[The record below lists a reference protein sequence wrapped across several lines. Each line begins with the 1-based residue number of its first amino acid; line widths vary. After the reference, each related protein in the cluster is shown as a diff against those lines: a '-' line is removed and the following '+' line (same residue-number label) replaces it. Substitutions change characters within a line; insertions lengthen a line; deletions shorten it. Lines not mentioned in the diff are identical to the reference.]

1 MFLFLFLLNLT
12 TLLTLLKKLPSV
24 LILESLWF
32 STKALQLGKT
42 ADWQAPTLSPW
53 TSPSAG
59 PVILNLESVHQ
70 IEPGSFHPRLIKSS
84 RPTPQESKV
93 FFYIHKYKKS
103 YWVTTLKSN
112 SHVNI
117 QSCYLFGY
125 GCGPPPSSSLLE
137 CYKTAGLSM
146 QRGCYTGRS
155 TDLLISQTSHTS
167 VCSPRPQTQ
176 SLPKAGIQYVSVDE
190 MDAEWVQSLLSHP

>member
-117 QSCYLFGY
+117 QSCL
-125 GCGPPPSSSLLE
+125 SLWLWLWTASLLQPVGMLQDSGALNA
-137 CYKTAGLSM
+137 K
-146 QRGCYTGRS
+146 R
-155 TDLLISQTSHTS
+155 LLHWALH
-167 VCSPRPQTQ
+167 RF
-176 SLPKAGIQYVSVDE
+176 A
-190 MDAEWVQSLLSHP
+190 H